1 MMSPMQGEIIALW
14 MVFLFGMVFHTQLAM
29 MPLLYGA
36 DIAIPHYHGKTPISH
51 LWMMLGFFTLP
62 MGAIAATALYS
73 SPVYRLAHFG
83 LTLVY
88 SVLNLLHVTMDL
100 RVQPIE
106 WYQIALML
114 LVFVNGLVLNWVAYR
129 WI

>member
-1 MMSPMQGEIIALW
+1 MSPMQGEIIALW

-36 DIAIPHYHGKTPISH
+36 DIAIPHYHGKTPVSH
-51 LWMMLGFFTLP
+51 LWMMLGFFALP
-62 MGAIAATALYS
+62 MVAIAATALYS
-73 SPVYRLAHFG
+73 SPVYRLAHLG

-100 RVQPIE
+100 KVQPIE
-106 WYQIALML
+106 WYQIVLML
-114 LVFVNGLVLNWVAYR
+114 LVFANGLVLNWVAYR